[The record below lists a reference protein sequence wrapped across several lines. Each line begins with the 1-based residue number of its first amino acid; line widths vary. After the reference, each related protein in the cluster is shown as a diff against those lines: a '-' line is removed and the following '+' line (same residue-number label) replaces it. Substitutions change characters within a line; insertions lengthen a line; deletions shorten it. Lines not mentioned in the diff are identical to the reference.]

1 MGVHLPEARAR
12 LEGGSWTRSSWESAQ
27 RTTVKY
33 SRRLKQKAEVGGHLL
48 IISWPAGGAI
58 AHFKG
63 TAGAR
68 HPARLESLKS
78 SNHPKRNPRPPKK
91 CSLGKLVIAHDISTL
106 QRPPEPNY
114 KGASQVTPLLPL
126 LSPPLLQPCRDQPE
140 QVVEE
145 GKDGDR
151 KTISQVI
158 FLLVSRPRKAS
169 ANGTG
174 RI

>member
-12 LEGGSWTRSSWESAQ
+12 LEEGSWTRSSWESAQ
-27 RTTVKY
+27 RTTVKF
-33 SRRLKQKAEVGGHLL
+33 SRRLKQKEEVGGHLL

-78 SNHPKRNPRPPKK
+78 SNHPKSNPPTKK
-91 CSLGKLVIAHDISTL
+91 CSLRKLVIANDISTM
-106 QRPPEPNY
+106 QRPPEPNC
-114 KGASQVTPLLPL
+114 KGASQVTPFLPL

-145 GKDGDR
+145 EKDGDR
-151 KTISQVI
+151 KTNS
-158 FLLVSRPRKAS
+158 
-169 ANGTG
+169 
-174 RI
+174 